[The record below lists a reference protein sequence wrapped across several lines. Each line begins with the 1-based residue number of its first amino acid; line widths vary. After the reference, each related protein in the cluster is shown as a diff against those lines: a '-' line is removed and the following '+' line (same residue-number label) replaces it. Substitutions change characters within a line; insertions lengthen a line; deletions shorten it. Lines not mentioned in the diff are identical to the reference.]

1 MFSYEP
7 SERIPFKNLQFRKQ
21 LYPKLRTDKCCH
33 TVRSLM
39 CQCKQSGSISFKN
52 KFTIQETVVPKLQRN
67 LFLILFSPDLQS
79 QRVNVTKVKV
89 FITRL
94 QFRNSCALIAN
105 YNSHFNTYYIEGE
118 LNVTSYSMSRSSSK
132 MVDANQVKASLIKF
146 CLKMQQGV
154 SLASSSNFAQKS
166 INLQPCILIQFS
178 SKLQQGSCILF
189 SFQPCILIKF
199 GLKMLQGFS
208 LAYLSNF
215 AQKFNKALSYLSN
228 VAQKFNKALALHTY
242 QILLKKAN
250 RFSSSLVTVV
260 FLNCLLLISLIFSQH
275 KC

>member
-189 SFQPCILIKF
+189 FFLALHTYQIWLENATRLQPCILIKF
-199 GLKMLQGFS
+199 CSKIQQGSLILIKCCSKIQQGFS

-215 AQKFNKALSYLSN
+215 AQKSK
-228 VAQKFNKALALHTY
+228 
-242 QILLKKAN
+242 QI
-250 RFSSSLVTVV
+250 F
-260 FLNCLLLISLIFSQH
+260 FIIS
-275 KC
+275 